1 MKKKDRVQHIINE
14 LDGLYPIAECSLTY
28 QDPLQLL
35 IATQLSAQCTDAR
48 VNIVTKDLF
57 VKYKTV
63 QDFAEA
69 VIEELE
75 EDIRS
80 TGFYK
85 NKARNIIACCR
96 KIISDFK
103 GVVPDS
109 MDKLLTLPGVGRKTA
124 NLVLGDIYGIPG
136 IVVDTHAKRLSNR
149 LGLTKEHDPVKIEF
163 DLMKIIPKNIWS
175 RFSHQLVLHGRAI
188 CKARKPDCEL
198 CTLREYCFFGKGSLE

>member
-198 CTLREYCFFGKGSLE
+198 CTLRKYCFFGKGSLE